1 MNTMKRWE
9 VVVFIGE
16 HDGYTYAEA
25 RLVTEIGGR
34 LVGVGSARVSP
45 SDFDVPEIGDEV
57 AVARALSDLGH
68 RLLVT
73 AATDIEDVTHEP
85 VRLLRSPGP
94 TCRHNR
100 GGTAGRVPPE
110 SPLRTVGCGHL
121 RRTAGW
127 TRPCRARCTPT
138 GRDVV
143 RQCDGAA

>member
-85 VRLLRSPGP
+85 VRLLR
-94 TCRHNR
+94 
-100 GGTAGRVPPE
+100 
-110 SPLRTVGCGHL
+110 
-121 RRTAGW
+121 
-127 TRPCRARCTPT
+127 
-138 GRDVV
+138 
-143 RQCDGAA
+143 